1 MPANPRKIASRNGMG
16 DPTALQSQEVQNE
29 TKNAVKNVETKLS
42 NLGGDMQKLVMALSQ
57 INSNLEQLKALEAS
71 GLVLEGYAVKEAR
84 GNREN
89 TDSVKKQTEAQM
101 KGSYQLKG
109 GMEEMAARN
118 EAGLRDVS
126 KRIILLHSFLEGGSK
141 AETQM
146 KLAQASTEHTL
157 GIRKHRSIRSEQ
169 VNLLGSTSEELEN
182 IIGKDIYA
190 EKGATGLS
198 SPAGIK
204 DQLIPKNVSDSQFEK
219 LINSEKLQWSGKS
232 KKAAM
237 EAFKSSLDYREGLK
251 AGFLMEWDAHST
263 GKAKRHDEKAVE
275 TIAKNFEKNPALK
288 DLFHEVERGDK
299 PVAIVKKTGMGGSSP
314 FEPRDPKGGAPS
326 PADWELVKLA
336 ERHLK
341 EATDTA
347 WYLKQLYN
355 ITIKTT
361 EIQQKQHQL
370 ALEDKREKIVNARN
384 QKRSAGPSGFK
395 RTPTKLDK
403 ALEPFVHTGDVLGPA
418 GGLATTGGGGP
429 GLLEA
434 ATTAYGG
441 KKLYDWKT
449 KPKSNLPAPNKTA
462 PPKGAVKTKMIEFLR
477 WLKKTSK
484 KAFSALKLIIKARDI
499 KKLSVLMAG
508 LSAPSGP
515 VAIAIGVIT
524 AAVTWYASDLIFD
537 ALEEAMGEVDKQDAQ
552 ANLSQITRSED
563 GQSVTLQDGTTL
575 SNQEYTD
582 RVNTF
587 NGTSV
592 TGKAISGATSD
603 ISNIVGGGQGQSNQ
617 PVVIDSSTN
626 DNSSVI
632 NNIYNAPSKD
642 AYYES
647 VHNIDV
653 VPGA

>member
-16 DPTALQSQEVQNE
+16 DPTTLQSQEVQNE
-29 TKNAVKNVETKLS
+29 TKNAVKNVETKLT
-42 NLGGDMQKLVMALSQ
+42 NLGSDMQKLVMVLNN

-101 KGSYQLKG
+101 KGAYQLKG

-126 KRIILLHSFLEGGSK
+126 KRIILLHSFLQGDKK

-146 KLAQASTEHTL
+146 RLGQASTEHTL
-157 GIRKHRSIRSEQ
+157 GIMKHRSIRTKQ
-169 VNLLGSTSEELEN
+169 LDLLGSTSMGLSN
-182 IIGKDIYA
+182 IFGDDIYTEA
-190 EKGATGLS
+190 GATGLS
-198 SPAGIK
+198 GPSGIK
-204 DQLIPKNVSDSQFEK
+204 EQLVEKDVSASKFEK
-219 LINSEKLQWSGKS
+219 FINSKDLQWSEES
-232 KKAAM
+232 KAAARK
-237 EAFKSSLDYREGLK
+237 AFESSQQDYREGLK
-251 AGFLMEWDAHST
+251 AGFLVEWDKQST
-263 GKAKRHDEKAVE
+263 SKAQKHDEKAVQA
-275 TIAKNFEKNPALK
+275 IAKNFEKNPALK
-288 DLFHEVERGDK
+288 DLFHEIEPGDK
-299 PVAIVKKTGMGGSSP
+299 PVAIVKKTGMRGSSP

-326 PADWELVKLA
+326 PVDWELVKLT
-336 ERHLK
+336 EKHLK

-370 ALEDKREKIVNARN
+370 ALEDKREKTVNIRN
-384 QKRSAGPSGFK
+384 QKRLAGPSGFK
-395 RTPTKLDK
+395 KTPTQLDK
-403 ALEPFVHTGDVLGPA
+403 ALEPFVHSGDVLGPA
-418 GGLATTGGGGP
+418 GGLATTGGGSP
-429 GLLEA
+429 GLLEVA
-434 ATTAYGG
+434 GTAYGG

-449 KPKSNLPAPNKTA
+449 KSKLPAPKKTA
-462 PPKGAVKTKMIEFLR
+462 PPKGTVKTKMIEFLR

-484 KAFSALKLIIKARDI
+484 KSFSALKLIIKARDI